1 MSVIAFTKDEKALLV
16 QKLKDYFEQSLD
28 QEIRQ
33 FDAEFLLDF
42 IGDEVGVYF
51 YNRGLYDA
59 QALLEQKIETITDG
73 FTELEKPFADG
84 NRRLTFAGQRFEP
97 DCSIESTRV
106 SIVLMARCFHAD
118 ISASNETA

>member
-73 FTELEKPFADG
+73 FTELEKPVCG
-84 NRRLTFAGQRFEP
+84 WK
-97 DCSIESTRV
+97 
-106 SIVLMARCFHAD
+106 
-118 ISASNETA
+118 